1 MKGMPGCGL
10 ETATKSSP
18 FVIYSTICTDMPSM
32 KDCSLFKSQCSNSDN
47 IQCQKNR
54 PIPLP
59 SSSITTKQIYSI
71 CKEMAMDGCDV
82 CPIQNENSSYAECDL
97 IGTYSKLCNA
107 MPEMSQCAAWKL
119 MCSSNADLPW
129 CPQQV
134 TGAPAMK
141 MYFHNDIA
149 NYILFK
155 SLVPQNN
162 TQYAIAGIVCFL
174 MAVFYEALQVYISF
188 LELKWNNTS
197 LKVTEDASKE
207 AFGLENTLYPI
218 SIWRHAFG
226 MSRGIQG
233 ITQAFIRG
241 LLRTVSITLSYAL
254 MLLSMTFNVGLFIAI
269 VIGFG
274 FGTFVFTPMLKF
286 YLKSADTLQYPQTG
300 CH

>member
-1 MKGMPGCGL
+1 
-10 ETATKSSP
+10 
-18 FVIYSTICTDMPSM
+18 
-32 KDCSLFKSQCSNSDN
+32 
-47 IQCQKNR
+47 
-54 PIPLP
+54 
-59 SSSITTKQIYSI
+59 
-71 CKEMAMDGCDV
+71 
-82 CPIQNENSSYAECDL
+82 
-97 IGTYSKLCNA
+97 
-107 MPEMSQCAAWKL
+107 
-119 MCSSNADLPW
+119 
-129 CPQQV
+129 
-134 TGAPAMK
+134 
-141 MYFHNDIA
+141 
-149 NYILFK
+149 
-155 SLVPQNN
+155 
-162 TQYAIAGIVCFL
+162 
-174 MAVFYEALQVYISF
+174 